1 MSLDWVATASDGS
14 AKLPGATVPHPRS
27 YGTFPR
33 KVGHYSRDQKVVPL
47 EHAIRSCTGLPADI
61 LGLRDR
67 GYLRANYWAD
77 VVVFDPARIRDT
89 ATFNDPHKHSV
100 GIEHVFVNGES
111 ALSGG
116 VATGTLMGRAL
127 RHESAEVLDVAS
139 GRDPESNSTVSGSL
153 LDEIRQHDNGV
164 AIWWTGHNGWL
175 IKSDG
180 LLIGTD
186 LVLDDPS
193 REHASPISAAVL
205 ASELDISFVTHVHG
219 DHFNGPTS
227 RLLAEKSEC
236 LFVLPK
242 SCMEKARDYGIPT
255 SRIVVATPRRT
266 MHVKDIKVQPLR
278 AIHGNR
284 EGAVYFDANL
294 DDCGYVIHIGGKSI
308 MQPGDSVLLEDHLF
322 LKHVD
327 VLFFSP
333 TEHNMQIENSIT
345 LINALEPDYIVPQHR
360 DTYPVTSQNR
370 FWTYAYTYDVR
381 RRLAKYLQKRYRVV
395 DMGAR
400 IDVAQ

>member
-1 MSLDWVATASDGS
+1 
-14 AKLPGATVPHPRS
+14 
-27 YGTFPR
+27 
-33 KVGHYSRDQKVVPL
+33 
-47 EHAIRSCTGLPADI
+47 
-61 LGLRDR
+61 
-67 GYLRANYWAD
+67 
-77 VVVFDPARIRDT
+77 
-89 ATFNDPHKHSV
+89 
-100 GIEHVFVNGES
+100 
-111 ALSGG
+111 
-116 VATGTLMGRAL
+116 
-127 RHESAEVLDVAS
+127 
-139 GRDPESNSTVSGSL
+139 
-153 LDEIRQHDNGV
+153 
-164 AIWWTGHNGWL
+164 
-175 IKSDG
+175 
-180 LLIGTD
+180 
-186 LVLDDPS
+186 
-193 REHASPISAAVL
+193 
-205 ASELDISFVTHVHG
+205 
-219 DHFNGPTS
+219 
-227 RLLAEKSEC
+227 
-236 LFVLPK
+236 
-242 SCMEKARDYGIPT
+242 
-255 SRIVVATPRRT
+255 

-381 RRLAKYLQKRYRVV
+381 RRLAKDLQKRYRVV